1 VVPIARVDPVSLD
14 RRLRSRTVATEGV
27 EEQWSANEAEAILH
41 QLANAFISSNDL
53 FRENPEVRSARLRA
67 RFRSGKALAEAETV
81 AAEFDL
87 EHQEPG
93 LLSVDAAGTIHS
105 AGGAACAMLGLGEG
119 RLIGSP
125 LSRHF
130 VGAAPTSSG
139 RFSALRADGST
150 LDVAVTLARLPDSE
164 LSLFVLTDITEE
176 RARAQASKRAEA
188 RYRTLVEQIPAVT
201 FMASLEDGDNE
212 LYIGPQIESLLG
224 YTQKEWLDDPVL
236 WFHRMHPEDQ
246 GRWNAEFA
254 RGCAVGGP
262 FRADCRFFARD
273 GRTVWVH
280 GEARVVR
287 DEDGRPL
294 FIQGV
299 AFDITDIKDAEERL
313 RQAQEALVRTEK
325 LAAIGRLAAS
335 IGHELRNP
343 LAAIRNAWYYLDRRV
358 IHAPQAQS
366 DKRIQ
371 QFSKVI
377 TTEIDRCA
385 KIIGEL
391 LDFSRERAIF
401 RAPTAA
407 HELVQSALS
416 VVVKPAEAIVLINL
430 VSKDLPVPNV
440 DADQFR
446 QVLVNLLQNAVEAV
460 DPLTGRVE
468 VRASVDTSELTLRV
482 IDNGKGM
489 SEDVRAR
496 IFEPLYTTKLRGT
509 GLGLAIVEAI
519 IKRHDGRISVASV
532 QNGGT
537 TFTIVIPLSEA
548 SHGPAPEL
556 GGAADMRMSGA
567 KSDPAEPAL

>member
-1 VVPIARVDPVSLD
+1 LSFD
-14 RRLRSRTVATEGV
+14 RRVRSHTVATEGV
-27 EEQWSANEAEAILH
+27 EAQWTANEAEAILL
-41 QLANAFISSNDL
+41 QLANAFISTNQQLAQTGACAAPARLQTRPSTALVQDAEFPATESEL
-53 FRENPEVRSARLRA
+53 TQREPAILSADAQGTVRS
-67 RFRSGKALAEAETV
+67 V
-81 AAEFDL
+81 
-87 EHQEPG
+87 
-93 LLSVDAAGTIHS
+93 
-105 AGGAACAMLGLGEG
+105 GGAACAMFGMDEPSLVGG
-119 RLIGSP
+119 P

-130 VGAAPTSSG
+130 VGAPPKDSG
-139 RFSALRADGST
+139 RFRALRADGST
-150 LDVAVTLARLPDSE
+150 LEVLVTVASLPGSE
-164 LSLFVLTDITEE
+164 LSLFVLQDVSEQ
-176 RARAQASKRAEA
+176 RARTQASKRAEA

-201 FMASLEDGDNE
+201 FMASLEDGGNE

-246 GRWNAEFA
+246 ARWNAEFA

-287 DEDGRPL
+287 DEQGRPM

-299 AFDITDIKDAEERL
+299 AFDITELKSAEERL
-313 RQAQEALVRTEK
+313 RHAQEALVRTEK

-358 IHAPQAQS
+358 IHAPEAQT

-371 QFSKVI
+371 LFSQVI

-391 LDFSRERAIF
+391 LDFSRERPIF

-407 HELVQSALS
+407 HELVQSALA
-416 VVVKPAEAIVLINL
+416 VVVKPADTIALLNH

-460 DPLTGRVE
+460 DPHSGRVE
-468 VRASVDTSELTLRV
+468 VRASVDAGELTLRV
-482 IDNGKGM
+482 VDNGKGM
-489 SEDVRAR
+489 SEDVRTR

-509 GLGLAIVEAI
+509 GLGLAIVEGI
-519 IKRHDGRISVASV
+519 VKRHDGRISVASV
-532 QNGGT
+532 QHGGT
-537 TFTIVIPLSEA
+537 TFTIVIPLGEA
-548 SHGPAPEL
+548 SLGPAPEL
-556 GGAADMRMSGA
+556 GGAADLRSH
-567 KSDPAEPAL
+567 PADSSTPG

>member
-1 VVPIARVDPVSLD
+1 MSLD

-27 EEQWSANEAEAILH
+27 EEQWNASEAEAILH

-53 FRENPEVRSARLRA
+53 FRENPEVRGARLRA
-67 RFRSGKALAEAETV
+67 RLHSNKALATEAETTG
-81 AAEFDL
+81 AEL
-87 EHQEPG
+87 ELAYKPPG
-93 LLSVDAAGTIHS
+93 VLSVDAAGVVRS
-105 AGGAACAMLGLGEG
+105 VGGAACAMLELDEA
-119 RLIGSP
+119 RVVGSP
-125 LSRHF
+125 LSRLF
-130 VGAAPTSSG
+130 VGAAPEGSG
-139 RFSALRADGST
+139 RFLVLRADGST
-150 LDVAVTLARLPDSE
+150 LEVAVTVSRLPNSE
-164 LSLFVLTDITEE
+164 LRLFVLEDIAEQ
-176 RARAQASKRAEA
+176 RALAQASKRAEA

-212 LYIGPQIESLLG
+212 LYIGPQIEALLG

-236 WFHRMHPEDQ
+236 WFHRMHPDDQ

-287 DEDGRPL
+287 DDEGRPL

-313 RQAQEALVRTEK
+313 RHAQEALVRTEK

-358 IHAPQAQS
+358 IHAPEAQS

-377 TTEIDRCA
+377 TSEIDRCA

-401 RAPTAA
+401 RGPTAA
-407 HELVQSALS
+407 HELVQSALA
-416 VVVKPAEAIVLINL
+416 VVVKPAETIVLVNH
-430 VSKDLPVPNV
+430 VSKELPVPNV

-468 VRASVDTSELTLRV
+468 VRASVDAGELTLRV

-489 SEDVRAR
+489 SEDVRSR

-509 GLGLAIVEAI
+509 GLGLAIVEGI
-519 IKRHDGRISVASV
+519 VKRHEGRISVTSV
-532 QNGGT
+532 QRAGT
-537 TFTIVIPLSEA
+537 TFTIVIPLGEA

-556 GGAADMRMSGA
+556 GGAADLRMHATS
-567 KSDPAEPAL
+567 SDPVERAP

>member
-1 VVPIARVDPVSLD
+1 MSLD

-27 EEQWSANEAEAILH
+27 EEQWSPREAEAILH
-41 QLANAFISSNDL
+41 QLANAFISTNDL
-53 FRENPEVRSARLRA
+53 FRENPEVRGARLRA
-67 RFRSGKALAEAETV
+67 RFRSSKALASETETAA
-81 AAEFDL
+81 AAELDL
-87 EHQEPG
+87 ARKEPAI
-93 LLSVDAAGTIHS
+93 LSVDAGGTIRS
-105 AGGAACAMLGLGEG
+105 VGGAACVMFGLDEA
-119 RLIGSP
+119 RLVDSP
-125 LSRHF
+125 LSLHF
-130 VGAAPTSSG
+130 VGTAPASSG
-139 RFSALRADGST
+139 RFLALRADCST
-150 LDVAVTLARLPDSE
+150 LEVATTLASLPGSE
-164 LSLFVLTDITEE
+164 LCLLVLEDITEQ
-176 RARAQASKRAEA
+176 RAWTQASKRAEA

-287 DEDGRPL
+287 DDQGRPL

-358 IHAPQAQS
+358 IHAPEAQS

-401 RAPTAA
+401 RAPTPA
-407 HELVQSALS
+407 HELVESALA
-416 VVVKPAEAIVLINL
+416 VVVKPAETIALVNQ

-446 QVLVNLLQNAVEAV
+446 QVFVNLLQNAVEAV
-460 DPLTGRVE
+460 DPQSGRVE
-468 VRASVDTSELTLRV
+468 VRASVDSSELTLRV

-489 SEDVRAR
+489 SEAVRAR

-509 GLGLAIVEAI
+509 GLGLAIVEGI
-519 IKRHDGRISVASV
+519 VKRHDGRISVASV
-532 QNGGT
+532 QNAGT
-537 TFTIVIPLSEA
+537 TFTIVIPIGEA
-548 SHGPAPEL
+548 SRGPAPEL
-556 GGAADMRMSGA
+556 GGAADLRMSA
-567 KSDPAEPAL
+567 AASDASERAP